1 LKSRARANQWK
12 EEIQLVEEEMRRAL
26 EFGRWSQNLWMQRA
40 TLRTGTTSQLQEG
53 LMAYAAEM
61 ADMEDR
67 RRILWEV
74 KWADI
79 RERARLVLEGQLKD
93 RDGEEGILIPKMTVE
108 LDIDSE
114 EGQDHFDGFSDSD

>member
-1 LKSRARANQWK
+1 MKSRARANQWK

>member
-1 LKSRARANQWK
+1 
-12 EEIQLVEEEMRRAL
+12 
-26 EFGRWSQNLWMQRA
+26 MQRA

>member
-1 LKSRARANQWK
+1 LKSRARANQSK